1 MNQLRKLASYVVES
15 SLKPASPP
23 SPQAPPTPSFK
34 HLDVT
39 YITSRL
45 LVAGRAIEGPTDK
58 KSCTNNAVELKTYLD
73 AAHAG
78 KYLLFNFCDEN
89 SDAETIS
96 SQTVDFS
103 WEREGGIR
111 TYTPPSDSI
120 FRICYAIFAWL
131 ALDSENVAMLYCHNG
146 KTRSGVISACYFLFA
161 RTVDEPMAALA
172 QFYQKRLGIDTLTPG
187 YVKKSMPI
195 SIQRY
200 VSNFATIMNAQA
212 VPNPQPLLLKAI
224 MFRALPLEVQPLVQ
238 IWDDTQMVFST
249 ASDENPNSQRP
260 VIDWN
265 PQDGFLAIL
274 WETGILLDG
283 GFSILC
289 SFGDDYDDHQGD
301 PSSRVLFR
309 HMDSTWFH
317 SEGLVTLKKL
327 DLDMMKEY
335 EHGFEDEHFSADIIF
350 HESKTTPK
358 SYVPVDFTGNYA
370 VKQGIIE
377 IASHHI
383 VSPDPTM
390 YSNFVKNG
398 FDPDASTF
406 ALQRSQNAPNVAL
419 DILHSEGISTIFTQ
433 LPPLPPN
440 HSPPKP
446 SKSSPP
452 KSNFSQN
459 DNQHKDTAHQAISS
473 DTPVGGA
480 DVKEDVFG
488 RSSRRHSTVNPIQDD
503 GFASGERLK
512 RSYSTAVE
520 TQQSVNSF
528 VDPKPSRGDA
538 LNYQESV
545 CSVCREEDYVL
556 RPQLVRCT
564 GPCHM
569 YFHTS
574 CVGLKKIPF
583 GLTTI
588 TDRTNHA
595 SYVKKFFGA
604 WECSECK
611 SRYEIEESRAADG
624 RASPNSP
631 TQQKLEKLKSLL
643 DESGLSLNDLIK
655 AADAKEPSQA
665 QHIIEP
671 SEAKNIDKYKKMID
685 NGVPLE
691 ATQNCMIRDGVNP
704 TLLSNYTPA
713 RSIVPEEDKMP
724 QVLLLKDAI
733 QFEGYFTMLQKGCS
747 KDAVK
752 HKMKMCGLNPAILD
766 LDPKSVYSEVREQ
779 IENLQAQYSLP
790 RSPPKPISPESSSV
804 AEPKDIIKTSKESDL
819 PKPVEEPEKAPVPE
833 AENHQLEDSSP
844 TLKDDPVY
852 GKYFKM
858 LKMNIPEGAVRQK
871 MIEHGVNLKALE
883 LGPDGLV
890 SDLTVETKTL
900 LKDDPVYG
908 KYFKMLKMN
917 IPEGAVRQ
925 KMIEH
930 GVNVKAL
937 ELGPDGLVSD
947 LTVETKTLLKD
958 DPVYGKYFKML
969 KMNIPEGA
977 VRQKM
982 IEHGVN
988 VKALE
993 LGPEGLVSDLTKE
1006 AQVMLKD
1013 DPTYSKYFKM
1023 LKMNIPEGAVR
1034 QKMLEHGVNP
1044 RALDLGPEGFV
1055 SQLTGASPPK
1065 PTKKKVV
1072 RRKKLFWQPIPED
1085 RLKRSS
1091 TSIWEDRDH
1100 NIQLDM
1106 DEIEALF
1113 FKETTTAKKPAA
1125 KPLNRKQAV
1134 TLVDGKRAMNAAI
1147 ALARIKL
1154 SYEEVASAIQTYD
1167 NMGLT
1172 LEQLTTINEFLPTD
1186 DEVGIIQRYQGDT
1199 SSLGEAEKFFAAIAK
1214 VPRYN
1219 IKMECLI
1226 AKQAFPS
1233 HVTDVA
1239 TSIRNITQACED
1251 VKGSRLLK
1259 LLLGTV
1265 LKLGNTLNG
1274 GEETEHAIRGFSV
1287 DSLLRLGHTKTN
1299 DNKTT
1304 VLHYL
1309 VRVVRKNQVQVLDFQ
1324 SELQH
1329 VPLAARESTE
1339 SIEQMYANL
1348 ESDVKKTKEECDR
1361 MQEEKVEHSTIET
1374 LRHAMDDADH
1384 ALQQLQQAI
1393 SEMKQEIVTVFEY
1406 FGEDPAK
1413 KPMDFFQTLTSFCMA
1428 FEKAKQEVQA
1438 ADEAKQRS
1446 ERSVVRPRS
1455 ITDAT
1460 MIDPAEKAKLI
1471 AKHSFSQRSKVQTT
1485 TADNGDP
1492 LDRTASSRF

>member
-937 ELGPDGLVSD
+937 ELGP
-947 LTVETKTLLKD
+947 
-958 DPVYGKYFKML
+958 
-969 KMNIPEGA
+969 
-977 VRQKM
+977 
-982 IEHGVN
+982 
-988 VKALE
+988 
-993 LGPEGLVSDLTKE
+993 EGLVSDLTKE

>member
-187 YVKKSMPI
+187 YVKKSMPT

-937 ELGPDGLVSD
+937 ELGP
-947 LTVETKTLLKD
+947 
-958 DPVYGKYFKML
+958 
-969 KMNIPEGA
+969 
-977 VRQKM
+977 
-982 IEHGVN
+982 
-988 VKALE
+988 
-993 LGPEGLVSDLTKE
+993 EGLVSDLTKE